1 MEDVGVIRVLAI
13 SGSLRH
19 ASSNGA
25 LVRAAAQLAPPGV
38 EVAIYEELDQ
48 LPPFNPD
55 LDTDTPP
62 MPVAAFRAALTSA
75 DAVLLSSPEYAH
87 GVPGVLKNALD
98 WVVSSGELVDKP
110 VALLNASSRAT
121 RAWTSLVETLSVM
134 SARVIREAS
143 ITVSLNGT
151 GLDAQGIASDPEL
164 AALVTSALHRLAGHS
179 ARIGDYSIVRARPGT
194 SRRSRKSSWPP
205 RDFCVATRLNLFCAR
220 RQATPSFR
228 RPCARGTC
236 GLRWRETRRLAL
248 RTSKSSTRRTAHLA
262 EIDVLPAHGR
272 RGLGT
277 RLVEEVCHWAASAGY
292 ESVTL
297 TTFRDVPWN
306 MPFYERLGFRV
317 VAGAG
322 RSAALRAI
330 VEDETRRGLDPSRRV
345 AMEWPCGPNLT
356 VADEATP
363 EDLQFLEEQI
373 NEFNFTSTGIRD
385 ARGLVILLRDADRTI
400 YAGLSGH
407 TWGGVAEIRFLWVD
421 ESKRRTGI
429 GSRLLRA
436 ADDEA
441 RARGCRKIVLS
452 THSFQAPDFY
462 RKHGY
467 MVAGEFSELSAGAPF
482 HLSREDPVVMIRTQ
496 PIAISWAMRPWL
508 G

>member
-1 MEDVGVIRVLAI
+1 MQTPSAASTEPNDRMETVGVIRVLAI
-13 SGSLRH
+13 SGSVRH

-25 LVRAAAQLAPPGV
+25 LVKAAAQLAPPGV

-62 MPVAAFRAALTSA
+62 MPVAAFRAALKSA

-98 WVVSSGELVDKP
+98 WVVGSGELVDKP

-121 RAWTSLVETLSVM
+121 RAWRSLVETLSVM

-143 ITVSLNGT
+143 ITVALNGT
-151 GLDAQGIASDPEL
+151 GLDAEGIASDPQL
-164 AALVTSALHRLAGHS
+164 AALVKSALRRLARQS
-179 ARIGDYSIVRARPGT
+179 ARIGAYSIVRARPEDISEIPKIELAAARLLCGHAPESVLRETTSDAVLHEAVRQGHLWVALAGDAPVGFAHVGVIDATNGT
-194 SRRSRKSSWPP
+194 SRGNRCASGAWMSRPWNEP
-205 RDFCVATRLNLFCAR
+205 
-220 RQATPSFR
+220 
-228 RPCARGTC
+228 
-236 GLRWRETRRLAL
+236 
-248 RTSKSSTRRTAHLA
+248 
-262 EIDVLPAHGR
+262 R
-272 RGLGT
+272 RGGVSLGCLG
-277 RLVEEVCHWAASAGY
+277 RY
-292 ESVTL
+292 DSVTL

-306 MPFYERLGFRV
+306 MPFYKRLGFRV
-317 VAGAG
+317 VPGAEL
-322 RSAALRAI
+322 SAALRAI

-345 AMEWPCGPNLT
+345 AMERPCRPNLA
-356 VADEATP
+356 VRDEAAP

-373 NEFNFTSTGIRD
+373 NEFNFATTGIRD

-407 TWGGVAEIRFLWVD
+407 TWGGVAEVRFLWVD
-421 ESKRRTGI
+421 EPKRHTGI
-429 GSRLLRA
+429 GSRLLWA
-436 ADDEA
+436 AENEA

-462 RKHGY
+462 AKRGY
-467 MVAGEFSELSAGAPF
+467 CVAGEFSEYPRGHRSIFLEKILS
-482 HLSREDPVVMIRTQ
+482 
-496 PIAISWAMRPWL
+496 
-508 G
+508 

>member
-1 MEDVGVIRVLAI
+1 MQRQRPASTEPGGRVEDVGMIRVLAI

-19 ASSNGA
+19 ASSNSA

-38 EVAIYEELDQ
+38 EVSIYEQLDQ

-55 LDTDTPP
+55 LDTGTPP

-110 VALLNASSRAT
+110 VALLNASTRAT

-179 ARIGDYSIVRARPGT
+179 ARIGAYSIVRARPGDTTEIPRIELAAARLLCGHAPESVLCETT
-194 SRRSRKSSWPP
+194 SDAVLQEAVRRGHLW
-205 RDFCVATRLNLFCAR
+205 VA
-220 RQATPSFR
+220 
-228 RPCARGTC
+228 
-236 GLRWRETRRLAL
+236 LAGNAPVGFAHVEIIDA
-248 RTSKSSTRRTAHLA
+248 RTAHLA

-467 MVAGEFSELSAGAPF
+467 MVAGEFSDYPQGHRSIFLEKILS
-482 HLSREDPVVMIRTQ
+482 
-496 PIAISWAMRPWL
+496 
-508 G
+508 

>member
-1 MEDVGVIRVLAI
+1 MQGQGAASTERDDRTETAGVIRVLAI
-13 SGSLRH
+13 SGSLRNT
-19 ASSNGA
+19 SSNGA
-25 LVRAAAQLAPPGV
+25 LVKAAAQLAPPGV

-62 MPVAAFRAALTSA
+62 VPVAAFRSALKAA
-75 DAVLLSSPEYAH
+75 DAVVLSSPEYAH

-98 WVVSSGELVDKP
+98 WVVGSGEFIDKP

-121 RAWTSLVETLSVM
+121 RAWSSLVETLSVM

-143 ITVSLNGT
+143 VTVALNGT
-151 GLDAQGIASDPEL
+151 GLDPEGIASDPQL
-164 AALVTSALHRLAGHS
+164 AALVKSALSRLARQS
-179 ARIGDYSIVRARPGT
+179 ASIGAYSIVRARPGDIGEIPKIELAAARLLGGHAPESVLSETT
-194 SRRSRKSSWPP
+194 SEAVLQEAVRNGQLW
-205 RDFCVATRLNLFCAR
+205 VA
-220 RQATPSFR
+220 
-228 RPCARGTC
+228 
-236 GLRWRETRRLAL
+236 LAGNAPVGFAHVEVIDA
-248 RTSKSSTRRTAHLA
+248 RTAHLQ
-262 EIDVLPAHGR
+262 EIDVLPAHGC

-277 RLVEEVCHWAASAGY
+277 RLVEEVCQWAASAGY
-292 ESVTL
+292 DSVTL

-317 VAGAG
+317 VPGAEL
-322 RSAALRAI
+322 SAALRAV

-345 AMEWPCGPNLT
+345 AMERPGGPNLA
-356 VADEATP
+356 VRDEPGP

-373 NEFNFTSTGIRD
+373 NEFNFTTTGIRD
-385 ARGLVILLRDADRTI
+385 ARGLVILVRDADRTI

-407 TWGGVAEIRFLWVD
+407 TWGGVAEVRFLWVD
-421 ESKRRTGI
+421 ERRRHAGI

-436 ADDEA
+436 AEVEA

-462 RKHGY
+462 CKHGY
-467 MVAGEFSELSAGAPF
+467 VVTGEFSEYPRGHRSIFLEKILS
-482 HLSREDPVVMIRTQ
+482 
-496 PIAISWAMRPWL
+496 
-508 G
+508 

>member
-1 MEDVGVIRVLAI
+1 V
-13 SGSLRH
+13 
-19 ASSNGA
+19 

-55 LDTDTPP
+55 LDTDTPS
-62 MPVAAFRAALTSA
+62 MPVGAFRAALKSA

-98 WVVSSGELVDKP
+98 WVVGSGELVDKP

-121 RAWTSLVETLSVM
+121 RAWRSLVETLSVM

-143 ITVSLNGT
+143 VTVALNGT
-151 GLDAQGIASDPEL
+151 GLDAEGIASDP
-164 AALVTSALHRLAGHS
+164 RLAGLLKS
-179 ARIGDYSIVRARPGT
+179 ALRRLARQSACLGDYSIVRARAEDVGEIPKIELAAARLLCGHAPESVLSETT
-194 SRRSRKSSWPP
+194 S
-205 RDFCVATRLNLFCAR
+205 DAVL
-220 RQATPSFR
+220 Q
-228 RPCARGTC
+228 
-236 GLRWRETRRLAL
+236 EAL
-248 RTSKSSTRRTAHLA
+248 RKGHLWVALAGNTPVGFAHVEVIDARTAHLQ

-277 RLVEEVCHWAASAGY
+277 RLVTQVCEWAASAGY
-292 ESVTL
+292 DSVTL

-306 MPFYERLGFRV
+306 MPFYEGLGFRV
-317 VAGAG
+317 VQGAEL
-322 RSAALRAI
+322 SAALRAI

-345 AMEWPCGPNLT
+345 AMERDRGPNLD
-356 VADEATP
+356 VRDEAAP

-373 NEFNFTSTGIRD
+373 NEFNFTTTGIRD

-407 TWGGVAEIRFLWVD
+407 TWGGVAEVRLLWVD
-421 ESKRRTGI
+421 ERRRQTGI

-436 ADDEA
+436 AEDEA

-452 THSFQAPDFY
+452 THSFQAPHFY
-462 RKHGY
+462 SKHGY
-467 MVAGEFSELSAGAPF
+467 VVVGEFSEYPRGHRSIFLEKILS
-482 HLSREDPVVMIRTQ
+482 
-496 PIAISWAMRPWL
+496 
-508 G
+508 